1 MLAEE
6 VALNKKYGISG
17 SPQLIVNGV
26 EYQGTRSSNS
36 YKNQI
41 CAAFNNPPQEC
52 SLLKEVVSKKVVE
65 LISKIIKSF

>member
-1 MLAEE
+1 LAEE

-26 EYQGTRSSNS
+26 EYQGTRSTRSSNS

-52 SLLKEVVSKKVVE
+52 SQDLS
-65 LISKIIKSF
+65 SQSSASQGGCQ